1 MYALY
6 TFLIPPR
13 ALSTSSRYWTIEKL
27 RAIPRRP
34 GLGVVMGAVMFGLAP
49 ERITSRRSKF
59 TYGCG
64 TTTSEVSG
72 HPPHRI
78 EKDKKGVPR
87 VYRVFD
93 KFVEV
98 GDEIDSHTVIKSRF
112 YPLYE
117 DQTSISFKLYAST
130 QPDPHYTDEQHV
142 KRIGMISVDIPDTS
156 GGKDRPIDVSMK
168 FGGAEIEVSAVS
180 VNTGEQAYATID
192 FETF

>member
-1 MYALY
+1 M
-6 TFLIPPR
+6 
-13 ALSTSSRYWTIEKL
+13 
-27 RAIPRRP
+27 
-34 GLGVVMGAVMFGLAP
+34 
-49 ERITSRRSKF
+49 
-59 TYGCG
+59 
-64 TTTSEVSG
+64 
-72 HPPHRI
+72 
-78 EKDKKGVPR
+78 
-87 VYRVFD
+87 YRVFD

-117 DQTSISFKLYAST
+117 DQTSVSFKLYAST